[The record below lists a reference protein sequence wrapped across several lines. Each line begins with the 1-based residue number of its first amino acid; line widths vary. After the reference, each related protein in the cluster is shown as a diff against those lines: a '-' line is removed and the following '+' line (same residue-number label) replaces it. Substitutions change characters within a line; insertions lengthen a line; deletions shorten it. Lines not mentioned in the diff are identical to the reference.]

1 MTLQQQ
7 IRRNR
12 LRSSIVVVGFV
23 LLLVVLAGLVGLAFD
38 ISLGVVALVVALLYA
53 VFGIVRSRSLI
64 SGITHAQSIG
74 PDELR
79 PLRRLV
85 ENVSIG
91 AGLPVTPELRIV
103 DDAAPN
109 AFAAGLRPTS
119 SYVGVTT
126 GLLRTMPKRE
136 LEAVLAHEI
145 SHIRN
150 RDTYLMTM
158 ATVFAGVIALI
169 ADIGFRSMA
178 YGGRSRK
185 GGALVAI
192 LAIVGFLLAPYA
204 ALLLRMS
211 LSRRREYLADAGAA
225 EILSDP
231 EAMAL
236 ALRRLELDSHLGSLR
251 RCVDGAPVGRES
263 HGSRRLGAPRS
274 HRALGALQHAS
285 SDPHT
290 HRGAGGGRWIPPP
303 RRASGAPAVRRR
315 ARPRVAASPFL
326 HNHKRDRSYSQSRRP
341 RAAGRARFRD
351 PRGQNSRNAWILA
364 CGLRSAFSSGP
375 FGSIMARP

>member
-7 IRRNR
+7 IRQNR
-12 LRSSIVVVGFV
+12 LRSGIVVVGFA
-23 LLLVVLAGLVGLAFD
+23 LLLVVLAGLIGLALD
-38 ISLGVVALVVALLYA
+38 VSLGVVALVIAVVYA
-53 VFGIVRSRSLI
+53 IFAILRSRSMI
-64 SGITHAQSIG
+64 AGITHAQPVGES
-74 PDELR
+74 ELR

-91 AGLPVTPELRIV
+91 AGLPVTPELRV
-103 DDAAPN
+103 VEDAAPN
-109 AFAAGLRPTS
+109 AFAAGLRPTK

-136 LEAVLAHEI
+136 LEAVIAHEV

-169 ADIGFRSMA
+169 ADIGFRSLA

-185 GGALVAI
+185 GGAIVVI
-192 LAIVGFLLAPYA
+192 LAVVGFILAPYA

-236 ALRRLELDSHLGSLR
+236 ALRRLELDATTIRYADASTAHLWVESPTDRVDSGR
-251 RCVDGAPVGRES
+251 RGVLAISGLFNTHPAIPDRIA
-263 HGSRRLGAPRS
+263 
-274 HRALGALQHAS
+274 ALQE
-285 SDPHT
+285 
-290 HRGAGGGRWIPPP
+290 AGGFQVPEQL
-303 RRASGAPAVRRR
+303 PADVSF
-315 ARPRVAASPFL
+315 AAEL
-326 HNHKRDRSYSQSRRP
+326 GI
-341 RAAGRARFRD
+341 A
-351 PRGQNSRNAWILA
+351 
-364 CGLRSAFSSGP
+364 
-375 FGSIMARP
+375 